1 MNKVKT
7 KTKVD
12 PHSIITLDGVME
24 LIQNPRKLLWVNF
37 KAGFVRG
44 FAGVIGAALA
54 IVFISFIALSR
65 STDFSIG
72 KDIVPNNI
80 IPVIPISI
88 ILLDINFFF
97 FLSKL
102 WIN

>member
-1 MNKVKT
+1 MSKDKA

-12 PHSIITLDGVME
+12 PQSIISLDGVME

-54 IVFISFIALSR
+54 IVVVSFMVAKLGGIPLIG
-65 STDFSIG
+65 DFLNHIG
-72 KDIVPNNI
+72 NAIKSAN
-80 IPVIPISI
+80 
-88 ILLDINFFF
+88 
-97 FLSKL
+97 
-102 WIN
+102 

>member
-44 FAGVIGAALA
+44 FAGAIGAALA
-54 IVFISFIALSR
+54 IVFISFMVAKLGGIPLIG
-65 STDFSIG
+65 DFLKHIG
-72 KDIVPNNI
+72 NAIKSAN
-80 IPVIPISI
+80 
-88 ILLDINFFF
+88 
-97 FLSKL
+97 
-102 WIN
+102 